1 MEAPGSGNS
10 IEGSMSSINR
20 STSNDSSNPFFLHHS
35 DNPGLIL
42 VSQHLTGD
50 NYPSWSRAMTIA
62 LSVKNKLGF
71 INGSLLK
78 PDGNDLN
85 LLNSFR
91 NSNMVISWIL
101 NSVSKEISAS
111 IVFSPILPMKFGM
124 ISRIDFN
131 KVMGQGFSS

>member
-1 MEAPGSGNS
+1 
-10 IEGSMSSINR
+10 
-20 STSNDSSNPFFLHHS
+20 
-35 DNPGLIL
+35 
-42 VSQHLTGD
+42 
-50 NYPSWSRAMTIA
+50 MTIA